1 MPSTRVTVTE
11 QKGNGY
17 DAGHPSKC
25 PNPNGFLTD
34 RKIAEALR
42 RLPLNDGGRSTLE
55 ALIRRDFLLDGERKG
70 FVYASNASLSAET
83 GKRVRTVQL
92 HLAKLR
98 KWGIVRRDRK
108 NPRKLYISYDR
119 LFQRARMEEML
130 RFVSPP
136 VTLCEGCGSEFSPRR
151 RDQRHCN
158 AVCRVRAQR
167 ARERAKRLMQKSV
180 TPPAKKRNGTLTAS
194 QAALPRG
201 GEIRCTP
208 GVKNF
213 SPPIPEEMPQKSARD
228 QHFLDSTPSPK
239 KRRLSKG
246 KEDDNN
252 VVQKL
257 VTVVEVEL
265 KHPKLRWLCRRL
277 DSLKKL
283 LKTFS
288 PERVLRA
295 LRQADLQYPAGRKIR
310 NPYGLI
316 YAMCRNLDDALL
328 REREERERRRHK
340 IEERI
345 YRLRELQE
353 CGCKGCGFWDV
364 GLDGYCSDCR
374 PLRGVEPWR
383 PSSVGAEVAVGS

>member
-1 MPSTRVTVTE
+1 MLSTIVTSG
-11 QKGNGY
+11 KANGKS
-17 DAGHPSKC
+17 AGHFSEC
-25 PNPNGFLTD
+25 RNSNGLLTD

-42 RLPLNDGGRSTLE
+42 RLPLNDGERATLE

-92 HLAKLR
+92 HLAKL
-98 KWGIVRRDRK
+98 KKLGIVRRDRK

-119 LFQRARMEEML
+119 LFQRARMEEMSH
-130 RFVSPP
+130 FASPP

-213 SPPIPEEMPQKSARD
+213 SPPTPEEMPQKSARD
-228 QHFLDSTPSPK
+228 QHFLDSTPSPN

-252 VVQKL
+252 MVQKL

-265 KHPKLRWLCRRL
+265 KHPRLRWLCRRL

-288 PERVLRA
+288 PDRVLRA
-295 LRQADLQYPAGRKIR
+295 LRQADLQYGNGRRIE

-316 YAMCRNLDDALL
+316 YAMCRDLDDTLL
-328 REREERERRRHK
+328 REREEAERRRRER
-340 IEERI
+340 EERA
-345 YRLRELQE
+345 RKLRELQE
-353 CGCKGCGFWDV
+353 RGCRRCGFWDV

-383 PSSVGAEVAVGS
+383 PSSVGAEVAAGL